1 MPMLQYF
8 FRTSLLFVALLS
20 SSTIFAQTTP
30 EGSLIQFAA
39 PVMGVGEGLSTT
51 IPLSIN
57 DVTGQGISSFQFDIV
72 FDPTVIDPSGANF
85 GCSAPP
91 GTVAGNAGFAIVC
104 NVPPG
109 DPVRLKVAAFGFV
122 NPLAGSGTLMNIAI
136 TVDPTAVE
144 GDFSPLNFEA
154 VQFFSNAFP
163 SPPGIPNS
171 TTNGQVNILGTTAAA
186 ASLAGRIVDPNGR
199 AIGGAIVTVANG
211 SGEAQSVRTNTFGN
225 FQFSDLPVGETYIL
239 SASARGFT
247 VDPIVI
253 PLSDSV
259 TDLRVV
265 ARR

>member
-1 MPMLQYF
+1 MLQYF
-8 FRTSLLFVALLS
+8 FRTYLLLFTLTV
-20 SSTIFAQTTP
+20 SSTIFAQPTP
-30 EGSLIQFAA
+30 EGGSIAFTA
-39 PVMGVGEGLSTT
+39 PVMNVGVGLSGT
-51 IPLSIN
+51 IPLTIN

-122 NPLAGSGTLMNIAI
+122 NPLAGSGTLMNISFN
-136 TVDPTAVE
+136 TDPSAVG

-163 SPPGIPNS
+163 SPPGIPNVP
-171 TTNGQVNILGTTAAA
+171 TNGQVNILGTTAAA
-186 ASLAGRIVDPNGR
+186 VSLAGKLVDPNGR
-199 AIGGAIVTVANG
+199 AIGGAIVTIANG
-211 SGEAQSVRTNTFGN
+211 SGGALSVRTNSFGN

-239 SASARGFT
+239 NGSARGFT
-247 VDPIVI
+247 IDPVVI

-259 TDLRVV
+259 TDLRIV